1 MRPTPS
7 YELYIDG
14 ASHGNPGPAGIGVVV
29 LDLSAAPKDRRNP
42 GGAQAGGTDKPVAQF
57 SKYLGETTNN
67 VAAYLALIYA
77 LQEAIRHGY
86 SSITVK
92 TDSELLARQIS
103 GRYKVRHPQ
112 LRLFHDLAR
121 YLMRNFRACQIE
133 HIPREQNALAD
144 RLAGAA
150 VKDHQQK
157 LHL

>member
-29 LDLSAAPKDRRNP
+29 LD
-42 GGAQAGGTDKPVAQF
+42 GADKPVAQF

-67 VAAYLALIYA
+67 VAEYLALIYA
-77 LQEAIRHGY
+77 LQEAIRRGY

-121 YLMRNFRACQIE
+121 DLMRHFRACQIE

-144 RLAGAA
+144 RLAGEA
-150 VKDHQQK
+150 VKARMSSG
-157 LHL
+157 L